1 MNFILKTFLISVT
14 LLGLSYQVTIAQA
27 STPPVTGVFSLS
39 NGNELRLVQAPTGF
53 FTAGN
58 MINSKRKILAQF
70 EGNYDA
76 ASRKLEGNLIHCSGK
91 EEELLWY
98 FSRNTDDRAEVYL
111 GPAGNDTKAVASR
124 IQANPNL
131 EFPCKISRRKV
142 KKILKRDSK
151 YRSETGS

>member
-1 MNFILKTFLISVT
+1 MNFILKTFLISLI

-111 GPAGNDTKAVASR
+111 GPAGKDTKAVASR
-124 IQANPNL
+124 IQGNPNL
-131 EFPCKISRRKV
+131 EFPCKTSRRKV
-142 KKILKRDSK
+142 KKIIKKDGQYQPK
-151 YRSETGS
+151 TGS